1 MFDLTPHRV
10 HDHEVRY
17 LVECAWPRV
26 STTDIDALDRRVR
39 AVARGSRFRG
49 VPVHHF
55 GSIVMPTDEL
65 VLLEFLPG
73 SADAVAETCTRAGI
87 SFQRVIPVTRT
98 PMEVP
103 L

>member
-1 MFDLTPHRV
+1 MFDLTPHRD
-10 HDHEVRY
+10 HDTEARY
-17 LVECAWPRV
+17 LVECAWPRIT
-26 STTDIDALDRRVR
+26 TTDVDELDRRVR
-39 AVARGSRFRG
+39 AVARRSRFRG
-49 VPVHHF
+49 IPVHHF

-65 VLLEFLPG
+65 VLLEFLAG
-73 SADAVAETCTRAGI
+73 SAEVVAETCIRAGI